1 MTYKYIDTCMKYSK
15 FFIYVSK
22 STYSKFFIK
31 NAYLY
36 HRTKTCCTS
45 SMIFYF
51 ILFHC
56 STKVIEVFQNEK
68 RCRNGPAISLLIS
81 RTNRHFRSVEAALAR
96 DSQLQ
101 TQTELVLTF
110 QL

>member
-1 MTYKYIDTCMKYSK
+1 M
-15 FFIYVSK
+15 
-22 STYSKFFIK
+22 
-31 NAYLY
+31 
-36 HRTKTCCTS
+36 
-45 SMIFYF
+45 
-51 ILFHC
+51 
-56 STKVIEVFQNEK
+56 IEVFQNEK

-81 RTNRHFRSVEAALAR
+81 RKNRHFRSVEAALAR